1 MRILLLI
8 ITWFMLGLGPDAA
21 VAHVPGASKA
31 DFRRTPLEPPRESLN
46 FTLRDQFGKRLSLT
60 DFRGKLVVLTF
71 LYTHC
76 PDVCPLV
83 AVKLRETR
91 RLIGAQA
98 SDVVFLAVTVDPE
111 RDTVERLSE
120 YSKNMDTLDKW
131 HFLTGSEEE
140 LRPIWDYYWVGKVWK
155 DEKGNVMHQA
165 PIHLIDP
172 QGKIRVVSGATFDP
186 GDLAHDLEV
195 LLRPYR
201 DPFLPNWNLR
211 PDVLFVVGLVG
222 MICMAGW
229 LRLRRRNLRVM
240 RTWQL
245 ALYLGGL
252 AAILLALISPIDALA
267 SALLS
272 MHMVQHLLLLMI
284 APLLLLLANP
294 LAAFL
299 WGLPRRIRHTVGR
312 LLTRS
317 SLFRHGLW
325 ALTLLPVTWSVYVI
339 NLWAWHHPNLYQMAL
354 RNEWVHDLQHLLFFL
369 TALFFWWPIV
379 NPAPR
384 LHGLI
389 SYGFRIVYL
398 VAATLQNTLLGM
410 AISLPERVL
419 YPFYEA
425 VPGLQSLTPINDQ
438 ALGGGIMW
446 VSGHMYLI
454 PILALVA
461 CMLKSEERTLGRGSS
476 KRLGNRVQG

>member
-1 MRILLLI
+1 MAPVIALSFAILY
-8 ITWFMLGLGPDAA
+8 
-21 VAHVPGASKA
+21 
-31 DFRRTPLEPPRESLN
+31 
-46 FTLRDQFGKRLSLT
+46 LSL
-60 DFRGKLVVLTF
+60 DLVWAHHPIDAPSYSGWHWRPEVVLVLVSF
-71 LYTHC
+71 GSVYT
-76 PDVCPLV
+76 
-83 AVKLRETR
+83 
-91 RLIGAQA
+91 
-98 SDVVFLAVTVDPE
+98 
-111 RDTVERLSE
+111 
-120 YSKNMDTLDKW
+120 
-131 HFLTGSEEE
+131 
-140 LRPIWDYYWVGKVWK
+140 
-155 DEKGNVMHQA
+155 
-165 PIHLIDP
+165 
-172 QGKIRVVSGATFDP
+172 
-186 GDLAHDLEV
+186 
-195 LLRPYR
+195 
-201 DPFLPNWNLR
+201 
-211 PDVLFVVGLVG
+211 
-222 MICMAGW
+222 AGW
-229 LRLRRRNLRVM
+229 LRLRKRSPHVVHK
-240 RTWQL
+240 WQL
-245 ALYLGGL
+245 VLYLGGL

-325 ALTLLPVTWSVYVI
+325 ALTLMPVTWSVYVI

-410 AISLPERVL
+410 AISLPERIL
-419 YPFYEA
+419 YPFYET
-425 VPGLQSLTPINDQ
+425 VSRLQNLSPINDQ

-461 CMLKSEERTLGRGSS
+461 RMLKSEERTLGRGSS